1 MEAIVAIGGTDR
13 GRRQRRRE
21 RGREKEKE
29 KNRRVKVDG
38 RRKVSEK

>member
-1 MEAIVAIGGTDR
+1 MEAVVAIRGTDR

-38 RRKVSEK
+38 RRKVSGK